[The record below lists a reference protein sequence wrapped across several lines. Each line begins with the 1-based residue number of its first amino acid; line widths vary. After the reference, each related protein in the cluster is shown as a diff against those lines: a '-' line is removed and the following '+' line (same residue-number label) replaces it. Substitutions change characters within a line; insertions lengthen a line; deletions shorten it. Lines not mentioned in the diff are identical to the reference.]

1 MVVGETPQ
9 RLTSNTQLCVL
20 LAGLTLEGTLEGN
33 NLFLSRNKKNILNA
47 CLTLFPQKQI
57 NTELTLEI
65 QRLTLT
71 RQTSYTKNYNY
82 FLPTNI

>member
-1 MVVGETPQ
+1 MIRITESRYLILSTYGFELIFRNEITEIKQ
-9 RLTSNTQLCVL
+9 NTL
-20 LAGLTLEGTLEGN
+20 
-33 NLFLSRNKKNILNA
+33 LNA

-71 RQTSYTKNYNY
+71 RQTSYKK
-82 FLPTNI
+82 L